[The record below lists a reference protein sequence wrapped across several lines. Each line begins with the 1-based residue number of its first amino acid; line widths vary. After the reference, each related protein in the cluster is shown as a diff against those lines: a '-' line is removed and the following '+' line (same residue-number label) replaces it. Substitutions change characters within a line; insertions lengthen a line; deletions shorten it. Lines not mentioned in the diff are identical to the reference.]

1 VEGLKHRAG
10 FAQAGAIWGSE
21 HCWSC
26 QSRHRRLEIVERRSL
41 PPAKRFN
48 VRTAEIAATQHD
60 WRGFR
65 IAAYSRERD
74 DATLPKIWTPCLV
87 AISRTRTVEASMNK
101 QAVVGKFSHVKPGD
115 TEFKGGGLRDF
126 FLYRDLGIADA
137 TGGQVI
143 CHLVKA
149 NADMPPEDGTG
160 WHRHDCEFQIVIMTK
175 GWARF
180 MYEDK
185 PTLVQAGDVVHQ
197 RPGITH
203 YLFDYSPDME
213 YLEIVSPADFKTVDM
228 PPATDKV
235 PPVTPWK

>member
-1 VEGLKHRAG
+1 MPARLALRTETTGHQRRAKI
-10 FAQAGAIWGSE
+10 AG
-21 HCWSC
+21 
-26 QSRHRRLEIVERRSL
+26 
-41 PPAKRFN
+41 PKF
-48 VRTAEIAATQHD
+48 RTASNSFAPFDVTIRKTAAVQCCWLD
-60 WRGFR
+60 FR
-65 IAAYSRERD
+65 IATSRFER
-74 DATLPKIWTPCLV
+74 ANPCCQKIGRRRLSRFLV
-87 AISRTRTVEASMNK
+87 KQWWRPTMN
-101 QAVVGKFSHVKPGD
+101 QHAAVSKFSHVKPAD

-126 FLYRDLGIADA
+126 FLYRDLGIAAA

-160 WHRHDCEFQIVIMTK
+160 WHKHECDFQIVVMLK

-197 RPGITH
+197 RPGIVH

-213 YLEIVSPADFKTVDM
+213 YMEIVSPADFKTVDM

>member
-1 VEGLKHRAG
+1 M
-10 FAQAGAIWGSE
+10 AIHG
-21 HCWSC
+21 
-26 QSRHRRLEIVERRSL
+26 
-41 PPAKRFN
+41 
-48 VRTAEIAATQHD
+48 
-60 WRGFR
+60 
-65 IAAYSRERD
+65 
-74 DATLPKIWTPCLV
+74 LPKNWTL
-87 AISRTRTVEASMNK
+87 AILIPRTETVEALMN
-101 QAVVGKFSHVKPGD
+101 QHAVVNKFSHNKPGD
-115 TEFKGGGLRDF
+115 TEFTGGGLRDF

-149 NADMPPEDGTG
+149 NPEMPPEDGTG
-160 WHRHDCEFQIVIMTK
+160 WHRHDCDFQIVIMTK

-197 RPGITH
+197 RPGIVH
-203 YLFDYSPDME
+203 YLYDYSPDME

>member
-1 VEGLKHRAG
+1 LKFQTASRCFDTFDAANSKIAAVQRGWRDFRMAQSSFERADPR
-10 FAQAGAIWGSE
+10 
-21 HCWSC
+21 C
-26 QSRHRRLEIVERRSL
+26 QKIGRRRLSRPTRKKWRL
-41 PPAKRFN
+41 DMN
-48 VRTAEIAATQHD
+48 QH
-60 WRGFR
+60 
-65 IAAYSRERD
+65 
-74 DATLPKIWTPCLV
+74 
-87 AISRTRTVEASMNK
+87 
-101 QAVVGKFSHVKPGD
+101 AVVGKFSHVKPGD

-126 FLYRDLGIADA
+126 FLYRDLGIAAA

-160 WHRHDCEFQIVIMTK
+160 WHRHDCDFQIVIMMK

-197 RPGITH
+197 RPGIVH

-235 PPVTPWK
+235 PPVTPWKK

>member
-1 VEGLKHRAG
+1 VIPG
-10 FAQAGAIWGSE
+10 
-21 HCWSC
+21 
-26 QSRHRRLEIVERRSL
+26 
-41 PPAKRFN
+41 
-48 VRTAEIAATQHD
+48 IAALQRG
-60 WRGFR
+60 WRDFR
-65 IAAYSRERD
+65 IAQSSFERADPRCQKIGRRRLSRF
-74 DATLPKIWTPCLV
+74 
-87 AISRTRTVEASMNK
+87 SRRTVERHMN
-101 QAVVGKFSHVKPGD
+101 QHAVVSKFSHVKPGD

-126 FLYRDLGIADA
+126 FLYRDLGIAAA

-160 WHRHDCEFQIVIMTK
+160 WHRHDCDFQIVIMMK

-197 RPGITH
+197 RPGIVH

-228 PPATDKV
+228 PPASDKV

>member
-1 VEGLKHRAG
+1 M
-10 FAQAGAIWGSE
+10 
-21 HCWSC
+21 
-26 QSRHRRLEIVERRSL
+26 
-41 PPAKRFN
+41 N
-48 VRTAEIAATQHD
+48 QH
-60 WRGFR
+60 
-65 IAAYSRERD
+65 
-74 DATLPKIWTPCLV
+74 
-87 AISRTRTVEASMNK
+87 
-101 QAVVGKFSHVKPGD
+101 AVVSKFSHVKPGD
-115 TEFKGGGLRDF
+115 TDYTGGGLRDF

-149 NADMPPEDGTG
+149 NPDMPPEDGTG
-160 WHRHDCEFQIVIMTK
+160 WHRHDCDFQIVIMTK

-197 RPGITH
+197 RPGIVH

-213 YLEIVSPADFKTVDM
+213 YLEIVSPADFKTIDM

-235 PPVTPWK
+235 PPVTPSKIPPADRHGNARSSIRVERAARSPSIWYGRGRRLRDVDRNETGM